1 METYINPAVTPR
13 FDLDTP
19 FEPVIYARLF
29 LEVLGEE
36 GIEPGKL
43 LNGTGLSIADL
54 ADPTNQITVAEQ
66 IQIYANAAEVSKR
79 PAVGLLNGQ
88 RIMPHHHGVWGY
100 AMQTAANLGQS
111 ITIFNQYFDVVGPIA
126 RQILQIDGKLAR
138 WISVDVLPTEPARRV
153 GIEEMLSGNLNLC
166 KILTDRKFRLKE
178 LWLDYPA
185 PPGHEAYEEL
195 FQCPVLFSQQSIEMR
210 FDASLLNLKLRSA
223 DPESERICEERCQEL
238 LDRLGR
244 GADIVDRVRRII
256 YENPCDRRDED
267 TVASTLS
274 MSARTLRRHLKAAQT
289 SYRKV
294 LNEVQEALAID
305 YLRRTDISVDE
316 IAYLLGYSD
325 TSNFRHAFKQWT
337 GKTPSSYRSG
347 NGAATDA

>member
-1 METYINPAVTPR
+1 METYINPAVKSR

-43 LNGTGLSIADL
+43 LAGTGLSAADL
-54 ADPTNQITVAEQ
+54 ADTANLITVAQQ
-66 IQIYANAAEVSKR
+66 IRIYANAANLSQR

-111 ITIFNQYFDVVGPIA
+111 IRIFNEYFDVVGPIA

-153 GIEEMLSGNLNLC
+153 GIEEMLSGNFTLC
-166 KILTDRKFRLKE
+166 RKLTEGKFRLKE
-178 LWLDYPA
+178 LWLDYAA
-185 PPGHEAYEEL
+185 PSRKAAYAEL
-195 FQCPVLFSQQSIEMR
+195 FRCPVLFDQDRIEMR

-223 DPESERICEERCQEL
+223 DPESERICEERCREL

-256 YENPCDRRDED
+256 YENPCDRRDVD
-267 TVASTLS
+267 SVASILC
-274 MSARTLRRHLKAAQT
+274 MSARTLRRHLKAADT
-289 SYRKV
+289 TYRTV
-294 LNEVQEALAID
+294 LNEVQEALAVD
-305 YLRRTDISVDE
+305 YLSRTNIAIDE

-337 GKTPSSYRSG
+337 GKTPSAYRGEVGTATG
-347 NGAATDA
+347 N